1 MKMLEK
7 LKKNMN
13 SMPRTR
19 AAGSADSENAPKNG
33 PLTLAVIASIL
44 LTVFLGALNVKLMSD
59 PSGSPGALRRSVHS
73 KSERANAQTSC
84 SVKAVPQPAAPK
96 KDPPPMSF
104 YQTLTVQEE
113 QPPATVGPESD
124 AKSGTCPTT
133 PLQTADSAAK
143 PGSKE
148 TAEVSEAERRKRA
161 RAPLRL
167 PGNKGGKKRYTVQV
181 GVFSHPA
188 VAKQWAAK
196 WKTRGFTVILKPV
209 ARPKTGVTYRL
220 YLGSFSSKKQADEMV
235 KRLKKKEGITAFRVA
250 FRK

>member
-7 LKKNMN
+7 LKKNTN

-19 AAGSADSENAPKNG
+19 AAGSADSGNAPKNG

-44 LTVFLGALNVKLMSD
+44 ITVFLGALNVKLMSD
-59 PSGSPGALRRSVHS
+59 PADSPGALGRSVHS
-73 KSERANAQTSC
+73 KSQSANAQTSC

-104 YQTLTVQEE
+104 YKTLTVQEE
-113 QPPATVGPESD
+113 QPSATASPESD
-124 AKSGTCPTT
+124 ANSGTCPTT

-143 PGSKE
+143 SGSKE
-148 TAEVSEAERRKRA
+148 TAEVSQAERRKEP

-167 PGNKGGKKRYTVQV
+167 PGKKRGRKRYTVQV

-196 WKTRGFTVILKPV
+196 WKTLGFTVILKPV

-220 YLGSFSSKKQADEMV
+220 YLGSFSSQKKADEMV